1 MDNAK
6 TIFAQN
12 VDALLKNADSSMK
25 PLVDAADSLGIKVD
39 YSYFTRVR
47 KSKINPSLEKAE
59 IIVQILSSLEGY
71 SDIKLWMFLVP
82 NYFKNGMYASGMTMS
97 ANIADQVK
105 FTEELLFAIR
115 TMRVMEISEEQY
127 ADILNIASY
136 LSKKTENN
144 QSSGSAKSQKAV

>member
-6 TIFAQN
+6 NIFAQN

-59 IIVQILSSLEGY
+59 IIVQILSSLDGYEG
-71 SDIKLWMFLVP
+71 IQLWMFLVP
-82 NYFKNGMYASGMTMS
+82 NYFKNGLHSTGSHNTS
-97 ANIADQVK
+97 NSVDQIK

-115 TMRVMEISEEQY
+115 TMRVMDITEEQY
-127 ADILNIASY
+127 GDILNIASY
-136 LSKKTENN
+136 LSKKKEGNSTSDAS
-144 QSSGSAKSQKAV
+144 QSKKAI